1 MINTVAQLCTHKIIK
16 PDGAFNREMNLPGLG
31 KDASGKM
38 QYTLVPEKFSQ
49 EGSAISI
56 SQKDIR
62 SVQLGKAAL
71 ISGIEFLLK
80 EAGRKT
86 PEKIIIAGAFG
97 TYLDKQDMMTLGMI
111 PVMDMDRIEIAGNS
125 AGAGAVM
132 TLCDDRC
139 LERSIQMVKKITTI
153 DLACSQA
160 FQEVFVQQLGFPD
173 SAACQDDFRI

>member
-1 MINTVAQLCTHKIIK
+1 
-16 PDGAFNREMNLPGLG
+16 
-31 KDASGKM
+31 M
-38 QYTLVPEKFSQ
+38 QYILVPEKFSR
-49 EGSAISI
+49 EGAAISI

-80 EAGRKT
+80 EAGRRT

-111 PVMDMDRIEIAGNS
+111 PVMGKDRIEIAGNS

-132 TLCDDRC
+132 ALCDHHC
-139 LERSIQMVKKITTI
+139 LEKSIEMASRITTI
-153 DLACSQA
+153 DLACSQS
-160 FQEVFVQQLGFPD
+160 FQAVFVQQLRFPD
-173 SAACQDDFRI
+173 PAG

>member
-38 QYTLVPEKFSQ
+38 QY
-49 EGSAISI
+49 
-56 SQKDIR
+56 
-62 SVQLGKAAL
+62 
-71 ISGIEFLLK
+71 
-80 EAGRKT
+80 
-86 PEKIIIAGAFG
+86 
-97 TYLDKQDMMTLGMI
+97 TLGMI